1 MQTSTSMRLSY
12 SPSRIQTQLQSFFR
26 ASPRPTVSN
35 VSRPDLCRL
44 NSTLAE
50 PGNNTPLIQ
59 PQTKTDS
66 NHLIRDKN
74 NSSLAQ
80 PGDGS
85 PLVKVQRIPAPIL
98 GHICILSLNSPWN
111 RNAISSRLLTALRTE
126 LSRISRNQNIIPN
139 DQLATYYKD
148 GHDKGSLDKELVK
161 EKGSERL
168 GPTRALIITSDVAG
182 VFSAG
187 ADLKERAQMTQEQT
201 KDFLKQIRS
210 TFTQLSSLPVPT
222 ISAVAGRA
230 VGGGFELALATD
242 FRIFHTSTA
251 VSLPEVLLGIIPG
264 AGGTYRLPA
273 LIGKSNALEMILT
286 GRIVK
291 SIEAARLGIC
301 NYVVSDTEDDQNPQ
315 RRVLWRAKRLAQ
327 EICEAAPLST
337 RAALAAVRTGTMLAE
352 NSEYE
357 KVLGTSDRDEGL
369 AAVLKKRPTVFRG
382 C

>member
-1 MQTSTSMRLSY
+1 MRLPFS
-12 SPSRIQTQLQSFFR
+12 SIRLQTPLRPLFPAF
-26 ASPRPTVSN
+26 SPRTSISN
-35 VSRPDLCRL
+35 VPLPDFTRK
-44 NSTLAE
+44 NTTFAE
-50 PGNNTPLIQ
+50 PGISIPSVE
-59 PQTKTDS
+59 PQTKIDS
-66 NHLIRDKN
+66 NILIKDKTTSN
-74 NSSLAQ
+74 LAQ
-80 PGDGS
+80 PGDGT
-85 PLVKVQRIPAPIL
+85 PLIKVQRIPAPIL

-111 RNAISSRLLTALRTE
+111 KNAISLRLLNALRAE
-126 LSRISRNQNIIPN
+126 LFRISRNQNLIPN
-139 DQLATYYKD
+139 DQLATHDKD
-148 GHDKGSLDKELVK
+148 GHVRGSQDKGLIK

-187 ADLKERAQMTQEQT
+187 ADLKERAQMTKTET

-273 LIGKSNALEMILT
+273 LIGQSNALDMILT
-286 GRIVK
+286 GRVVK

-301 NYVVSDTEDDQNPQ
+301 NYVVSDTDDDNNAQ
-315 RRVLWRAKRLAQ
+315 RRVLWRAKKLVQ

-337 RAALAAVRTGTMLAE
+337 RAALAAGRIGTVLAE
-352 NSEYE
+352 YSEYD
-357 KVLGTSDRDEGL
+357 KVLSTHDRDEGL

>member
-1 MQTSTSMRLSY
+1 MRLPFS
-12 SPSRIQTQLQSFFR
+12 SFQLQAPLRFLFR
-26 ASPRPTVSN
+26 ASSPRPAFSHAPRHDP
-35 VSRPDLCRL
+35 SRM
-44 NSTLAE
+44 NSTLAK
-50 PGNNTPLIQ
+50 PGNTSSLVEAQTNIDSNPLIKE
-59 PQTKTDS
+59 KTTF
-66 NHLIRDKN
+66 N
-74 NSSLAQ
+74 LAQ

-85 PLVKVQRIPAPIL
+85 PLIKVQRIPAPIL

-111 RNAISSRLLTALRTE
+111 KNAISWKLLNALRTE
-126 LSRISRNQNIIPN
+126 LSRISRNQNLIPN
-139 DQLATYYKD
+139 DQLATYDKD
-148 GHDKGSLDKELVK
+148 EHDRGSLDKELVK
-161 EKGSERL
+161 EKGSDRL
-168 GPTRALIITSDVAG
+168 GPTRALIISSDVAG

-187 ADLKERAQMTQEQT
+187 ADLKERAQMTREQT

-273 LIGKSNALEMILT
+273 LIGQSYALEMILT

-301 NYVVSDTEDDQNPQ
+301 NYIVSDTDDDHNAQM
-315 RRVLWRAKRLAQ
+315 RVLWRARKLAQ

-337 RAALAAVRTGTMLAE
+337 RAALAAGRTGTMLAE

-357 KVLGTSDRDEGL
+357 KLLGTSDRDEGL

>member
-1 MQTSTSMRLSY
+1 MRLPY
-12 SPSRIQTQLQSFFR
+12 SPSRLQTQLQSCFR
-26 ASPRPTVSN
+26 FSSPRPAISN
-35 VSRPDLCRL
+35 VFLPDLSRK
-44 NSTLAE
+44 NSTFAE
-50 PGNNTPLIQ
+50 LGTSTPPIE
-59 PQTKTDS
+59 PQTKTDPLIKDKS
-66 NHLIRDKN
+66 NSN
-74 NSSLAQ
+74 LAQ

-85 PLVKVQRIPAPIL
+85 PLIKVQRIPAPIL

-111 RNAISSRLLTALRTE
+111 KNAISLRFLNALRTE

-139 DQLATYYKD
+139 DQSVIHDKD
-148 GHDKGSLDKELVK
+148 GHDGTLDKELVK

-201 KDFLKQIRS
+201 KSFLKQIRS

-273 LIGKSNALEMILT
+273 LIGQSQALEMILT

-301 NYVVSDTEDDQNPQ
+301 NFVVSDTEDDQNAQ
-315 RRVLWRAKRLAQ
+315 QRVLWRAKRLAQ

-337 RAALAAVRTGTMLAE
+337 RAALVAGRIGTMRAE

>member
-1 MQTSTSMRLSY
+1 MRLSY
-12 SPSRIQTQLQSFFR
+12 SPSRIQTQLQSFFQ
-26 ASPRPTVSN
+26 ASPRPAISYVSL
-35 VSRPDLCRL
+35 PDLWRL
-44 NSTLAE
+44 NSTLGE
-50 PGNNTPLIQ
+50 PGKSTPLIQ

-66 NHLIRDKN
+66 NYLIRDKN
-74 NSSLAQ
+74 NSSLTQ

-85 PLVKVQRIPAPIL
+85 PLIKVQRIPAPIL

-139 DQLATYYKD
+139 DQLAATHHKN
-148 GHDKGSLDKELVK
+148 GHDDKASLDKELVK

-168 GPTRALIITSDVAG
+168 GPTRALIITSDVTG

-273 LIGKSNALEMILT
+273 LIGKSNALDMILT

-301 NYVVSDTEDDQNPQ
+301 NYVVSDTEDDQNTQ
-315 RRVLWRAKRLAQ
+315 RLVLWRAKRLAQ

-357 KVLGTSDRDEGL
+357 KVLATSDRDEGL

>member
-1 MQTSTSMRLSY
+1 MRLPS
-12 SPSRIQTQLQSFFR
+12 SPSRLQTQLRFFFR
-26 ASPRPTVSN
+26 ASSPRPTISN
-35 VSRPDLCRL
+35 VPLPDLSRK

-50 PGNNTPLIQ
+50 PGNSIPPVE

-66 NHLIRDKN
+66 KPLIKDKTN
-74 NSSLAQ
+74 PSLAQ

-85 PLVKVQRIPAPIL
+85 PLIKVQRIPAPIL
-98 GHICILSLNSPWN
+98 GHICILSLNSRWN
-111 RNAISSRLLTALRTE
+111 KNAISLRLLNALRTE
-126 LSRISRNQNIIPN
+126 LSRISRNQNII
-139 DQLATYYKD
+139 QLATYEKD
-148 GHDKGSLDKELVK
+148 GHDRGSPDVALLE
-161 EKGSERL
+161 EESSERL

-187 ADLKERAQMTQEQT
+187 ADLKERAQMTQPQT
-201 KDFLKQIRS
+201 KDFLNQIRS

-242 FRIFHTSTA
+242 FRIFHTTTA

-286 GRIVK
+286 GRVVK

-301 NYVVSDTEDDQNPQ
+301 NYVVSDTDDDHNAQ
-315 RRVLWRAKRLAQ
+315 RRVLWRAKKLAQ

-337 RAALAAVRTGTMLAE
+337 RAALAAGRTSTVLAE

-357 KVLGTSDRDEGL
+357 SVLGTRDRDEGL

>member
-1 MQTSTSMRLSY
+1 MRLPS
-12 SPSRIQTQLQSFFR
+12 SPSRLQTPLRFFFR
-26 ASPRPTVSN
+26 ASSPRPAIPN
-35 VSRPDLCRL
+35 VPLPDLSRKNYTFAKL
-44 NSTLAE
+44 GISV
-50 PGNNTPLIQ
+50 PLVK

-66 NHLIRDKN
+66 NTLINDKAN
-74 NSSLAQ
+74 PNLAQ
-80 PGDGS
+80 PGDFS
-85 PLVKVQRIPAPIL
+85 PLINVQRIPAPIL
-98 GHICILSLNSPWN
+98 GHICILSLNSPRN
-111 RNAISSRLLTALRTE
+111 KNAISLRLLNALRTE

-139 DQLATYYKD
+139 DQLATHDQD
-148 GHDKGSLDKELVK
+148 GHDRGSQDKEPVK
-161 EKGSERL
+161 EESSERL

-187 ADLKERAQMTQEQT
+187 ADLKERAEMTLPQT
-201 KDFLKQIRS
+201 KNFLHQIRS

-264 AGGTYRLPA
+264 AGGTHRLRA
-273 LIGKSNALEMILT
+273 LIGQSNALEMILT

-301 NYVVSDTEDDQNPQ
+301 NYVVSDTDDDQNAQ
-315 RRVLWRAKRLAQ
+315 RRVLWRAKKLAQ

-337 RAALAAVRTGTMLAE
+337 RAALAAGRTGTMLAE
-352 NSEYE
+352 NSEYA
-357 KVLGTSDRDEGL
+357 KVLVTRDRDEGL
-369 AAVLKKRPTVFRG
+369 AAVLNKRPTVFRG

>member
-1 MQTSTSMRLSY
+1 M
-12 SPSRIQTQLQSFFR
+12 
-26 ASPRPTVSN
+26 
-35 VSRPDLCRL
+35 
-44 NSTLAE
+44 NSTLAK
-50 PGNNTPLIQ
+50 PGNTSSLVEAQTNIDSNPLIKE
-59 PQTKTDS
+59 KTTF
-66 NHLIRDKN
+66 N
-74 NSSLAQ
+74 LAQ

-85 PLVKVQRIPAPIL
+85 PLIKVQRIPAPIL

-111 RNAISSRLLTALRTE
+111 KNAISWKLLNALRTE
-126 LSRISRNQNIIPN
+126 LSRISRNQNLIPN
-139 DQLATYYKD
+139 DQLATYDKD
-148 GHDKGSLDKELVK
+148 EHDRGSLDKELVK
-161 EKGSERL
+161 EKGSDRL
-168 GPTRALIITSDVAG
+168 GPTRALIISSDVAG

-187 ADLKERAQMTQEQT
+187 ADLKERAQMTREQT

-273 LIGKSNALEMILT
+273 LIGQSYALEMILT

-301 NYVVSDTEDDQNPQ
+301 NYIVSDTDDDHNAQM
-315 RRVLWRAKRLAQ
+315 RVLWRARKLAQ

-337 RAALAAVRTGTMLAE
+337 RAALAAGRTGTMLAE

-357 KVLGTSDRDEGL
+357 KLLGTSDRDEGL

>member
-1 MQTSTSMRLSY
+1 M
-12 SPSRIQTQLQSFFR
+12 
-26 ASPRPTVSN
+26 V
-35 VSRPDLCRL
+35 
-44 NSTLAE
+44 E
-50 PGNNTPLIQ
+50 

-66 NHLIRDKN
+66 NTLIKDATT
-74 NSSLAQ
+74 SSLAQ

-85 PLVKVQRIPAPIL
+85 PLIRVHRIPAPIL

-111 RNAISSRLLTALRTE
+111 RNAISLRLLSALRTE

-139 DQLATYYKD
+139 DQLATHDKD
-148 GHDKGSLDKELVK
+148 GSQDKEFVK

-187 ADLKERAQMTQEQT
+187 ADLKERAQMTQTQT

-230 VGGGFELALATD
+230 VGGGFELALSTD

-273 LIGKSNALEMILT
+273 LIGQSNALEMILT
-286 GRIVK
+286 GRVVK

-301 NYVVSDTEDDQNPQ
+301 NYVVSDTDDENNAQ

-337 RAALAAVRTGTMLAE
+337 RAALAAGRIGTRLAE

-357 KVLGTSDRDEGL
+357 KVLGSRDRDEGL